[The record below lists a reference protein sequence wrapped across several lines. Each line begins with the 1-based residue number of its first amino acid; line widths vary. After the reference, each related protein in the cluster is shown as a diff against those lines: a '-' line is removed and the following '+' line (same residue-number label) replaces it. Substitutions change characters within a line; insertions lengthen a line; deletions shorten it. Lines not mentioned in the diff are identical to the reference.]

1 MPPPWMRP
9 SGMSRSPAM
18 QRIYLRRRIVAGVV
32 VLGIP
37 ILVIILLTKGGGGGG
52 GSKVGTGATTT
63 TSPRATTTV
72 PPTLVVAATSWHLP
86 IPLARSVVLPVNTNI
101 GVFGGLTTAATSKTI
116 YQIDPVTGIATNV
129 GSLTA
134 AVHDAAGAVIGSNYY
149 VFGGGAATE
158 SAAVQQFGFSN
169 SDHMIGTAI
178 GNLPA
183 KRADSAAVTVNGQ
196 VYLVGGFDGKQWLA
210 DVLSTTDAKSFTPQ
224 AQLNP
229 AVRYPAV
236 AVLNNKLYVIGGELS
251 PRQADATTIQQ
262 IDLQSFA
269 VANLSP
275 LPVGLSHASAATL
288 NDTIYVFG
296 GRSGGH
302 AIDTIS
308 VLNPTTGQLQVV
320 SHLPTP
326 RSDMGVTVVGQTVY
340 LVGGE
345 GDTAKP
351 VNTVFTVRLGT
362 PGGG

>member
-1 MPPPWMRP
+1 MRP

-18 QRIYLRRRIVAGVV
+18 QRIYLRRRIVAGVLA
-32 VLGIP
+32 LGIP
-37 ILVIILLTKGGGGGG
+37 ILIIVLLTRGGKGG
-52 GSKVGTGATTT
+52 GSKVGTGSTTT
-63 TSPRATTTV
+63 TASKSTTTV
-72 PPTLVVAATSWHLP
+72 APTLVVAASSWHLP
-86 IPLARSVVLPVNTNI
+86 VPLARLVVLPANTNLA
-101 GVFGGLTTAATSKTI
+101 VFGGITTSATSKTI
-116 YQIDPVTGIATNV
+116 YQIDPVTGIATNI
-129 GSLTA
+129 GTMPA
-134 AVHDAAGAVIGSNYY
+134 AVHDAAGAVIGSNFY
-149 VFGGGAATE
+149 VFGGGGATE
-158 SAAVQQFGFSN
+158 VASVQQFGFSN
-169 SDHMIGTAI
+169 SDHMTGSVI

-196 VYLVGGFDGKQWLA
+196 VYLVGGFDGKQWLPA
-210 DVLSTTDAKSFTPQ
+210 VISTNDGKTFATQ

-236 AVLNNKLYVIGGELS
+236 AVVNGKLYVIGGELS
-251 PRQADATTIQQ
+251 PNQADATTIQQ

-320 SHLPTP
+320 GHLPTP
-326 RSDMGVTVVGQTVY
+326 RSDMGVAVVGQTAY
-340 LVGGE
+340 LLGGE

-362 PGGG
+362 P